1 MEINIVI
8 TRDYYWNDETEKT
21 IENIIPINPE
31 LIISTGDHV
40 KDEKSAG
47 CWIEMSKE
55 IKDK

>member
-31 LIISTGDHV
+31 LIISTGDH
-40 KDEKSAG
+40 
-47 CWIEMSKE
+47 
-55 IKDK
+55 